1 MPASYLL
8 MSRMAT
14 INWSLGPL
22 VIRGD
27 DVYAVIGLIA
37 GLLLLTIWVLLENIR
52 LTRWRPARTRPI
64 DQVAGSS
71 AGERTPG
78 EPASSSVSSVSS
90 VPSVPP
96 ISSISVAPS
105 APGAAEPDLKHMTPV
120 PARVEWLLDDN
131 TLVRTG
137 AVRRGDVRAVA
148 VSPTTA
154 ARTTGDAPAVHVAP
168 VVPVAPARAMKA
180 KRPLHIAMMGSR
192 GIPASYSGF
201 ETCVEQLSVRLVERG
216 HKVTVY
222 CRSHHVKWREK
233 TYKGVRLIKLPT
245 IASKHLDT
253 IAHTFLSM
261 LHGEFHRFD
270 VVYICGVGNGPL
282 AAIPRLAGKPTAI
295 NVDGADWER
304 DKWGGFAKRYLQFSE
319 RTATKLASCIVS
331 DSHVV
336 ERYYQEKFHT
346 SSVFVPYG
354 SDVPRLPPGE
364 TLAQFGL
371 QPNGYILWVGRLVP
385 ENNAHDVIE
394 AYQRLGGPATG
405 LQLCLVGDAPY
416 SSDYKAEL
424 KQKAG
429 PGVVFAGYV
438 FGDGYHEL
446 GSNARIYA
454 FASGVGGTH
463 PALLEAMAFGNCV
476 VVNDMAANMETVG
489 DAALP
494 YSGSEGANDL
504 ARVLAQ
510 AIADPALIEEYRQR
524 AAHRAATVYSWD
536 AVTDQYEDLFSQL
549 ARD

>member
-1 MPASYLL
+1 MPVSYLL
-8 MSRMAT
+8 LSFPAALDLS
-14 INWSLGPL
+14 IGPF
-22 VIRGD
+22 VIRGN

-37 GLLLLTIWVLLENIR
+37 GLALLVLWVFLENLR
-52 LTRWRPARTRPI
+52 LTKWHPEKARAR
-64 DQVAGSS
+64 Q
-71 AGERTPG
+71 
-78 EPASSSVSSVSS
+78 
-90 VPSVPP
+90 
-96 ISSISVAPS
+96 
-105 APGAAEPDLKHMTPV
+105 AAERATHWLPEAAAGAVESDMAPV
-120 PARVEWLLDDN
+120 PARAEWLLDDN

-137 AVRRGDVRAVA
+137 AVRRG
-148 VSPTTA
+148 SPREAGIQLQAAIAQAPQVPQTTQTA
-154 ARTTGDAPAVHVAP
+154 TASARSMPAKP
-168 VVPVAPARAMKA
+168 VMKA
-180 KRPLHIAMMGSR
+180 KRPMHIAMMGSR

-216 HKVTVY
+216 HQVTVY
-222 CRSHHVKWREK
+222 CRSHHVKWPEK
-233 TYKGVRLIKLPT
+233 TYKGVRLVKLPT
-245 IASKHLDT
+245 IASKHFDT

-261 LHGEFHRFD
+261 LHGQFRRYD
-270 VVYICGVGNGPL
+270 LVYICGVGNGPL
-282 AAIPRLAGKPTAI
+282 AGIPRLSGKPTAI

-304 DKWGGFAKRYLQFSE
+304 DKWGGFAKRYLQFAELTST
-319 RTATKLASCIVS
+319 RLASCIVS

-336 ERYYQEKFHT
+336 ERYYQDKFKT
-346 SSVFVPYG
+346 PSVFLPYG
-354 SDVPRLPPGE
+354 SDVPHLPPGE
-364 TLAQFGL
+364 TLQKLGL
-371 QPNGYILWVGRLVP
+371 QPDGYILWVGRLVP

-394 AYQRLGGPATG
+394 AYQQLGGPATG

-416 SSDYKAEL
+416 SSEYKAEL

-494 YSGSEGANDL
+494 YSGAGGASDL
-504 ARVLAQ
+504 ARVMAQ
-510 AIADPALIEEYRQR
+510 AIANPALVEDYRQR

>member
-1 MPASYLL
+1 
-8 MSRMAT
+8 
-14 INWSLGPL
+14 
-22 VIRGD
+22 
-27 DVYAVIGLIA
+27 
-37 GLLLLTIWVLLENIR
+37 
-52 LTRWRPARTRPI
+52 
-64 DQVAGSS
+64 
-71 AGERTPG
+71 
-78 EPASSSVSSVSS
+78 
-90 VPSVPP
+90 
-96 ISSISVAPS
+96 
-105 APGAAEPDLKHMTPV
+105 
-120 PARVEWLLDDN
+120 
-131 TLVRTG
+131 
-137 AVRRGDVRAVA
+137 
-148 VSPTTA
+148 
-154 ARTTGDAPAVHVAP
+154 
-168 VVPVAPARAMKA
+168 
-180 KRPLHIAMMGSR
+180 
-192 GIPASYSGF
+192 
-201 ETCVEQLSVRLVERG
+201 EQLSVRLVERG
-216 HKVTVY
+216 HHVTVY
-222 CRSHHVKWREK
+222 CRSHHVKWPEK
-233 TYKGVRLIKLPT
+233 TYKGVRLVKLPT

-261 LHGEFHRFD
+261 LHGEFRRYD

-282 AAIPRLAGKPTAI
+282 SGLPRLAGKPTAI

-319 RTATKLASCIVS
+319 RMATRLASCIVS

-336 ERYYQEKFHT
+336 ERYYQEKFRT
-346 SSVFVPYG
+346 PSVFVPYG
-354 SDVPRLPPGE
+354 SDVPHLPPGE
-364 TLAQFGL
+364 TLARLGL

-405 LQLCLVGDAPY
+405 LQLCLIGDAPY

-494 YSGSEGANDL
+494 YSGAEGATDL
-504 ARVLAQ
+504 ARVMAQ
-510 AIADPALIEEYRQR
+510 AIADPALVEEYRKR
-524 AAHRAATVYSWD
+524 AAHRAATVYSWEV
-536 AVTDQYEDLFSQL
+536 VTDQYEDLFSQL
-549 ARD
+549 ARN

>member
-8 MSRMAT
+8 LSRPAALG
-14 INWSLGPL
+14 WSIGPL

-27 DVYAVIGLIA
+27 DVYAAIGLVA
-37 GLLLLTIWVLLENIR
+37 GLLLLTLWVLLENFR
-52 LTRWRPARTRPI
+52 LTRWRPNPARLI
-64 DQVAGSS
+64 DWSGQRDASEGS
-71 AGERTPG
+71 
-78 EPASSSVSSVSS
+78 PASS
-90 VPSVPP
+90 
-96 ISSISVAPS
+96 AS
-105 APGAAEPDLKHMTPV
+105 APAITPAPAATPPPVQRRRAVGEPDMTPV
-120 PARVEWLLDDN
+120 AARAEWLLDDN

-137 AVRRGDVRAVA
+137 AVRRGAVRPVA
-148 VSPTTA
+148 A
-154 ARTTGDAPAVHVAP
+154 APLAGGAPVAP
-168 VVPVAPARAMKA
+168 VAPSEPDAPIAAKPKMKA

-216 HKVTVY
+216 HHVTVY
-222 CRSHHVKWREK
+222 CRSHHIKWPEK
-233 TYKGVRLIKLPT
+233 TYKGVRLVKLPT

-261 LHGEFHRFD
+261 LHGEFRRYD

-319 RTATKLASCIVS
+319 RMATRLASCIVS

-336 ERYYQEKFHT
+336 ERYYQEKFRT
-346 SSVFVPYG
+346 PSVFVPYG
-354 SDVPRLPPGE
+354 SDVPHLPPGE
-364 TLAQFGL
+364 TLARLGL

-405 LQLCLVGDAPY
+405 LQLCLIGDAPY

-494 YSGSEGANDL
+494 YSGAEGATDL
-504 ARVLAQ
+504 ARVMAQ
-510 AIADPALIEEYRQR
+510 AIADPALVEEYRKR
-524 AAHRAATVYSWD
+524 AAHRAATVYSWEV
-536 AVTDQYEDLFSQL
+536 VTDQYEDLFSQL
-549 ARD
+549 ARN

>member
-8 MSRMAT
+8 LSHLTPA
-14 INWSLGPL
+14 ISSAGALA
-22 VIRGD
+22 IRGD
-27 DVYAVIGLIA
+27 DVYAVIGLVA
-37 GLLLLTIWVLLENIR
+37 GLALLTIWVLLENLR
-52 LTRWRPARTRPI
+52 LTRWRPGRARARNAASQG
-64 DQVAGSS
+64 D
-71 AGERTPG
+71 AGEQTTAASAATIDP
-78 EPASSSVSSVSS
+78 PSASSMTR
-90 VPSVPP
+90 
-96 ISSISVAPS
+96 A
-105 APGAAEPDLKHMTPV
+105 AAAEPDMSPV

-137 AVRRGDVRAVA
+137 AVRRGAIRAAATPAPSMAVA
-148 VSPTTA
+148 SAAPAASATSAEHAPGGTPA
-154 ARTTGDAPAVHVAP
+154 ARIPT
-168 VVPVAPARAMKA
+168 MKA
-180 KRPLHIAMMGSR
+180 KRPLRIAMMGSR

-216 HKVTVY
+216 HQVTVY
-222 CRSHHVKWREK
+222 CRSHHVKWPEK
-233 TYKGVRLIKLPT
+233 TYKGVHLVKLPT

-261 LHGEFHRFD
+261 LHGEFRRFA

-282 AAIPRLAGKPTAI
+282 AALPRLAGKPTAI

-319 RTATKLASCIVS
+319 RMATKLASCIVS

-346 SSVFVPYG
+346 PSVFVPYG

-364 TLAQFGL
+364 TLARLGL
-371 QPNGYILWVGRLVP
+371 RANGYILWVGRLVP
-385 ENNAHDVIE
+385 ENNAHDVIA
-394 AYQRLGGPATG
+394 AYQRLGGPTTG

-416 SSDYKAEL
+416 RSDYKAEL
-424 KQKAG
+424 KQNAG

-494 YSGSEGANDL
+494 YAGADGATDL
-504 ARVLAQ
+504 ARVMAQ
-510 AIADPALIEEYRQR
+510 AIADPALVDEYRQR

>member
-1 MPASYLL
+1 MPAAYLL
-8 MSRMAT
+8 SSLAA
-14 INWSLGPL
+14 IGWSLGPL
-22 VIRGD
+22 AIRGD

-37 GLLLLTIWVLLENIR
+37 GMLLLTIWVLLENLR
-52 LTRWRPARTRPI
+52 LTRWRPGRARSGK
-64 DQVAGSS
+64 QAGQ
-71 AGERTPG
+71 G
-78 EPASSSVSSVSS
+78 VQD
-90 VPSVPP
+90 
-96 ISSISVAPS
+96 S
-105 APGAAEPDLKHMTPV
+105 APNRDALPQPHAHAVADADMASMAPV

-137 AVRRGDVRAVA
+137 AVRRGAVRAA
-148 VSPTTA
+148 AATASGASPTETA
-154 ARTTGDAPAVHVAP
+154 SLSPGA
-168 VVPVAPARAMKA
+168 PVAPAAPRPRMKA

-222 CRSHHVKWREK
+222 CRSHHVKWPEK
-233 TYKGVRLIKLPT
+233 TYKGVRLVKLPT

-261 LHGEFHRFD
+261 LHGEFRRFD

-282 AAIPRLAGKPTAI
+282 SAIPRLAGKPTAI

-336 ERYYQEKFHT
+336 ERYYQEKFRT
-346 SSVFVPYG
+346 PSVFVPYG
-354 SDVPRLPPGE
+354 SDVPHLPPGE
-364 TLAQFGL
+364 TLAQLGL
-371 QPNGYILWVGRLVP
+371 QANGYILWVGRLVP

-494 YSGSEGANDL
+494 YAGAEGATDL
-504 ARVLAQ
+504 ARVMTQ
-510 AIADPALIEEYRQR
+510 AIADPALVEEYRRR